1 MQQVFPCPKCGAQNV
16 VGQEFCQ
23 SCGQRFQYNC
33 PHCGAVVDATL
44 INCPGCRESLNW
56 PTPQRVR
63 PFPKQ
68 QAEYQRPAEGGL
80 GEVPGEGEGKSK
92 PKKKSDPWLTGCLGL
107 VIIVSLALAA
117 YFIYE
122 NVFNKEPLTVPQL
135 PSSSVEEIC
144 FKPAQSPELNSSP
157 DVTAAVYQID
167 ERQKWL

>member
-1 MQQVFPCPKCGAQNV
+1 MQQVFPCSKCGAQNV

-68 QAEYQRPAEGGL
+68 PAEYQRSAEG
-80 GEVPGEGEGKSK
+80 GEGEGQAQ
-92 PKKKSDPWLTGCLGL
+92 PKKKSNPWVTGCLGL
-107 VIIVSLALAA
+107 LIIATLVAGA
-117 YFIYE
+117 YLIYE
-122 NVFNKEPLTVPQL
+122 NFFKQEPLTIPQL
-135 PSSSVEEIC
+135 PLSSDEAIG
-144 FKPAQSPELNSSP
+144 FKPAPSPRIDSLQ
-157 DVTAAVYQID
+157 DTIVVVYRWD
-167 ERQKWL
+167 EVQRWL

>member
-1 MQQVFPCPKCGAQNV
+1 MQQVFPCPACGAQNV

-33 PHCGAVVDATL
+33 PYCGAIVDATL

-68 QAEYQRPAEGGL
+68 PAEYQKRAEGV
-80 GEVPGEGEGKSK
+80 EEEEKAK

-107 VIIVSLALAA
+107 VIIVSLALGA
-117 YFIYE
+117 YFIYDY
-122 NVFNKEPLTVPQL
+122 FIKEKPSPGSQL
-135 PSSSVEEIC
+135 PSSSGEEIG
-144 FKPAQSPELNSSP
+144 FNPMQSPGFDSLR
-157 DVTAAVYQID
+157 DVITVVYQGD
-167 ERQKWL
+167 KMQRWL